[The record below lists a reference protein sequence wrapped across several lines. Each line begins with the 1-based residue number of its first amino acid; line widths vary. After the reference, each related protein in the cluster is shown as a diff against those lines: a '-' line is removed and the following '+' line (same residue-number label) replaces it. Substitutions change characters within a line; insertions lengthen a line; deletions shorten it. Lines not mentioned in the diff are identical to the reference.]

1 MNGFSPQAHLLLTI
15 LTPLVGAVVAW
26 AMGGRGLSA
35 VRQSAAVSAV
45 ATLGL
50 AGWLV
55 LRYLAD
61 PTASLGIPF
70 ARIDVPWLTGGVFD
84 VRLSLGL
91 DGLSLWMFGLSALLS
106 VTAVFVS
113 WDAVKERP
121 VGFYGLLLV
130 LEAAMLGV
138 FAARD
143 LLLFYVFFEF
153 TLVPLFF
160 LIGIWGHEERRK
172 AAVKFFVYTL
182 AGSLLTFLGLLTIVL
197 WNTFHTG
204 TVTFDIESLT
214 DATMLHPLPMT
225 AEGGWL
231 QLVVF
236 LALLAGFAVKVPIV
250 PLHTWLPLAHVEAPT
265 GGSVDLAGVLLKIGI
280 YGFLRFSMP
289 MLPEATAAA
298 APWLFALGVVGIIYG
313 ALVAL
318 VQTDLKRLVAYS
330 SVSHMGYIVMGLFAL
345 TPVAIEG
352 ANLQLVNHG
361 LASAGLFAI
370 VGMLY
375 ERFHTRSIANLGG
388 IAAKAPWLTVFF
400 MLFTFSSIGLPG
412 LNGFVGEFLILA
424 GSFQRAWSGVSAAW
438 QPWYLTLA
446 VVAVA
451 GVVLGA
457 WYMLQA
463 VQRVFFGVSRE
474 PPRHDSHGHGSTH
487 GHPHGHG
494 HAAGH
499 GHSDPGERLDIR
511 WHEFAALAPLAVFVV
526 WIGLT
531 PGMFLAPVSAAVRGT
546 TDAAAAAFATRM
558 EAPAAAA
565 DVVGGPGLVRGGLCR
580 VDWTFA
586 PAVPAS
592 AHSMLASLPPS
603 VAPLASKAVSTA
615 QATPPDIRTP

>member
-15 LTPLVGAVVAW
+15 ITPLVGAVVAW
-26 AMGGRGLSA
+26 ALGGRGLAA

-50 AGWLV
+50 AAWLI

-70 ARIDVPWLTGGVFD
+70 ARIDVPWLTGGFFD

-197 WNTFHTG
+197 WNTSHTG

-214 DATMLHPLPMT
+214 DATTLHPLPMT

-231 QLVVF
+231 QMVVF

-289 MLPEATAAA
+289 MLPEATAVA
-298 APWLFALGVVGIIYG
+298 APWLFALGVAGIIYG

-330 SVSHMGYIVMGLFAL
+330 SVSHMGYVVMGLFAL

-424 GSFQRAWSGVSAAW
+424 GSFQRAWSGVSPAW
-438 QPWYLTLA
+438 QTWYLSLATLA
-446 VVAVA
+446 VV

-463 VQRVFFGVSRE
+463 VQRVFFGGSRE
-474 PPRHDSHGHGSTH
+474 PPRHGG
-487 GHPHGHG
+487 HGHG
-494 HAAGH
+494 HGAGH
-499 GHSDPGERLDIR
+499 GHAHADSGERLDIR
-511 WHEFAALAPLAVFVV
+511 WHEFAALAPLAVFVL
-526 WIGLT
+526 WIGLA

-546 TDAAAAAFATRM
+546 TAAAAAAFATRM
-558 EAPAAAA
+558 EAPADAG

-580 VDWTFA
+580 VDRTFA

-615 QATPPDIRTP
+615 QATPPGIRTP

>member
-1 MNGFSPQAHLLLTI
+1 MNGFSPQSHLLLVI
-15 LTPLVGAVVAW
+15 LTPLIGAVVAW
-26 AMGGRGLSA
+26 LLGSRGLSA
-35 VRQSAAVSAV
+35 VRQSAAVTSL
-45 ATLGL
+45 ATLFL

-55 LRYLAD
+55 LRYLGDGA
-61 PTASLGIPF
+61 AAAGIPY
-70 ARIDVPWLTGGVFD
+70 ARVEVPWLTGGLFD
-84 VRLSLGL
+84 VRLALGL
-91 DGLSLWMFGLSALLS
+91 DGLSLWMFALSALLS

-113 WDAVKERP
+113 WEAVTERA
-121 VGFYGLLLV
+121 VGFYSLLLV

-143 LLLFYVFFEF
+143 VLLFYVFFEF

-182 AGSLLTFLGLLTIVL
+182 AGSLLTFLGLLAIVL
-197 WNTFHTG
+197 WNTSQTG

-214 DATMLHPLPMT
+214 DATLAHPLPLA
-225 AEGGWL
+225 AEMAI
-231 QLVVF
+231 F

-289 MLPEATAAA
+289 MLPEATAIA
-298 APWLFALGVVGIIYG
+298 APWLFALGVVGILYG

-330 SVSHMGYIVMGLFAL
+330 SVSHMGYVVMGLFAL
-345 TPVAIEG
+345 TPVAVEG

-388 IAAKAPWLTVFF
+388 VATKAPWLAVFF
-400 MLFTFSSIGLPG
+400 LLFTFSSIGLPG
-412 LNGFVGEFLILA
+412 LNGFVGEFMILA
-424 GSFQRAWSGVSAAW
+424 GSFQRAWSGVSPAW
-438 QPWYLTLA
+438 QTFYLTLSLLA
-446 VVAVA
+446 VV

-463 VQRVFFGVSRE
+463 VQRVFFGPSRE
-474 PPRHDSHGHGSTH
+474 PPRGA
-487 GHPHGHG
+487 GHG

-499 GHSDPGERLDIR
+499 GHGHSHGHGQGLADPADRCDIR
-511 WHEFAALAPLAVFVV
+511 WHEVMALAPLAVFVL
-526 WIGLT
+526 WIGLAPST
-531 PGMFLAPVSAAVRGT
+531 FLAPVAPAVRAT
-546 TDAAAAAFATRM
+546 TDAAAGAFAARM
-558 EAPAAAA
+558 AVAPATDIVSEPSASPPLAAA
-565 DVVGGPGLVRGGLCR
+565 P
-580 VDWTFA
+580 
-586 PAVPAS
+586 
-592 AHSMLASLPPS
+592 
-603 VAPLASKAVSTA
+603 
-615 QATPPDIRTP
+615 

>member
-1 MNGFSPQAHLLLTI
+1 MNGFSPKDHLLLTI

-26 AMGGRGLSA
+26 ALGGRGLSA

-70 ARIDVPWLTGGVFD
+70 ARIDVPWLTGGIFD

-91 DGLSLWMFGLSALLS
+91 DGLSLWMFALSALLS

-113 WDAVKERP
+113 WDAIKERP
-121 VGFYGLLLV
+121 VGFYALLLV

-143 LLLFYVFFEF
+143 VLLFYVFFEF

-197 WNTFHTG
+197 WNTFHEG

-231 QLVVF
+231 QMIVF

-289 MLPEATAAA
+289 MLPQATAAA
-298 APWLFALGVVGIIYG
+298 APWLFALGVAGIIYG

-330 SVSHMGYIVMGLFAL
+330 SVSHMGYVVMGLFAL

-424 GSFQRAWSGVSAAW
+424 GSFQRAWSGVSPAW
-438 QPWYLTLA
+438 QAWYLSLAVLA
-446 VVAVA
+446 VV

-463 VQRVFFGVSRE
+463 VQRVFFGASRE
-474 PPRHDSHGHGSTH
+474 PPRHGSTH
-487 GHPHGHG
+487 GHAVGHSAGHG
-494 HAAGH
+494 HA
-499 GHSDPGERLDIR
+499 DPGERLDIR

-546 TDAAAAAFATRM
+546 TEAAAAAFAARM
-558 EAPAAAA
+558 TIDSPAAG
-565 DVVGGPGLVRGGLCR
+565 DNSVVRDAPGLVRGGLCR
-580 VDWTFA
+580 VDRTFA

-603 VAPLASKAVSTA
+603 VAPLASKAVSPA
-615 QATPPDIRTP
+615 QATPPDNRTP

>member
-26 AMGGRGLSA
+26 ALGSRGLAA
-35 VRQSAAVSAV
+35 VRQSAAISTLV
-45 ATLGL
+45 TLGL

-61 PTASLGIPF
+61 PTAALGIPF
-70 ARIDVPWLTGGVFD
+70 ARMEAPWLTSGFFD

-113 WDAVKERP
+113 WEAITDRP
-121 VGFYGLLLV
+121 VGFYSLLLV
-130 LEAAMLGV
+130 LESAMLGV

-143 LLLFYVFFEF
+143 VLLFYVFFEF

-182 AGSLLTFLGLLTIVL
+182 AGSLLTFLGLLAIIL
-197 WNTFHTG
+197 WNTAHTG
-204 TVTFDIESLT
+204 TVTFDIEALT
-214 DATMLHPLPMT
+214 DATVIHPLPMT
-225 AEGGWL
+225 AAGGWL
-231 QLVVF
+231 QMVVF

-250 PLHTWLPLAHVEAPT
+250 PFHTWLPLAHVEAPT

-289 MLPEATAAA
+289 MLPEATAVA
-298 APWLFALGVVGIIYG
+298 APWLFALGVAGIIYG

-330 SVSHMGYIVMGLFAL
+330 SVSHMGYVVMGLFAL

-352 ANLQLVNHG
+352 ANLQLINHG

-388 IAAKAPWLTVFF
+388 IAAKAPWLAVFF

-424 GSFQRAWSGVSAAW
+424 GSFQRAWSGVSPAW
-438 QPWYLTLA
+438 QAWYLSLALLA
-446 VVAVA
+446 VV

-457 WYMLQA
+457 WYMLWA
-463 VQRVFFGVSRE
+463 VQRVFFGPSRE
-474 PPRHDSHGHGSTH
+474 PPRH
-487 GHPHGHG
+487 
-494 HAAGH
+494 AA
-499 GHSDPGERLDIR
+499 HSLDEAGERLDIR
-511 WHEFAALAPLAVFVV
+511 WHEFVALAPLAVFVL
-526 WIGLT
+526 WIGLVPQT
-531 PGMFLAPVSAAVRGT
+531 FLAPVSAAVRGS
-546 TDAAAAAFATRM
+546 TDNAAAAFAASM
-558 EAPAAAA
+558 AAEPLAA
-565 DVVGGPGLVRGGLCR
+565 DVVAQPVS
-580 VDWTFA
+580 T
-586 PAVPAS
+586 P
-592 AHSMLASLPPS
+592 LA
-603 VAPLASKAVSTA
+603 VAP
-615 QATPPDIRTP
+615 